1 MAVQLSRT
9 IALRKKLVKIHESRR
24 LKKAVSYLKDDI
36 ARHTKSDV
44 NSIRFTGELNGYLM
58 QEVAK
63 QMSRVSVVIN
73 KDAGLVKVDLS
84 PELKKTRIKPVQ
96 VSSSKSD
103 KKTGAKEQDV
113 KKTSKATVE
122 ASPKELN
129 SEKAKKAKSDKKQDS
144 ESKTAVHAGNK
155 DETASQTQQK

>member
-1 MAVQLSRT
+1 MQLSRT

-63 QMSRVSVVIN
+63 QMAKVSVVIN

-103 KKTGAKEQDV
+103 KKTGTKDQDV
-113 KKTSKATVE
+113 KKTSKMTVE
-122 ASPKELN
+122 TPQTDSNAGKS
-129 SEKAKKAKSDKKQDS
+129 KKTKSDKKQES
-144 ESKTAVHAGNK
+144 ESKTTVHAGNK

>member
-44 NSIRFTGELNGYLM
+44 GSIRFTGELNGYLM

-63 QMSRVSVVIN
+63 KMAKVSVVIN

-84 PELKKTRIKPVQ
+84 PELKKTRIKPVHI
-96 VSSSKSD
+96 SSSKTD

-113 KKTSKATVE
+113 KKTSKPTVE
-122 ASPKELN
+122 TSQNESNA
-129 SEKAKKAKSDKKQDS
+129 EKSKKAKQDKKQES
-144 ESKTAVHAGNK
+144 EGKTAVHTGNK